1 VSDTLTTAA
10 QFASWWAPA
19 TGSAVEASELSITFD
34 SIEDPLVL
42 QVKQATRAS
51 TVIWDV
57 ESCAFLPDWVGTTPA
72 FTLSRSSAG
81 GCDLEFRHEGLSPQ
95 LECYDMCQAGRD
107 HYLPSLRA
115 YLETGTGHPFTRARL
130 G

>member
-1 VSDTLTTAA
+1 
-10 QFASWWAPA
+10 
-19 TGSAVEASELSITFD
+19 LSITFD
-34 SIEDPLVL
+34 SIENPLVL

-51 TVIWDV
+51 TVTWDV

-95 LECYDMCQAGRD
+95 LECYDMCQTGWD
-107 HYLPSLRA
+107 QYLPSLRA

-130 G
+130 GLTG